1 MIPATLDRRDQR
13 ATPAIRAHKDPP
25 VKMARKV
32 LLANR
37 DRKARQEQTEHKAL
51 PVSRARKVI
60 LVPKALLG
68 PRETRE
74 SPVLRVRQ
82 ENKGLLDRKAI
93 PESKD
98 PLVLLVQ
105 TVKHPLKVWT
115 TTPKQTKRKWCR
127 L

>member
-1 MIPATLDRRDQR
+1 M
-13 ATPAIRAHKDPP
+13 
-25 VKMARKV
+25 
-32 LLANR
+32 
-37 DRKARQEQTEHKAL
+37 
-51 PVSRARKVI
+51 I

-68 PRETRE
+68 QRETRE

-105 TVKHPLKVWT
+105 MVKL
-115 TTPKQTKRKWCR
+115 R
-127 L
+127 